1 MTTNGQR
8 LVSITRTEALRE
20 YKEAQE
26 AATKIADKYGVF
38 AKGYQYIADISGED
52 KVKEIFA
59 DIRKMGYLID
69 VLVLNAANLGI
80 GQISLDVD
88 INEFMSVY
96 NTNIGWNFLMSR
108 EAAKQMKEKGDG
120 SIIFIGSNSAVR
132 VTENRCAYCSSK
144 SGMIGMVKSLAVDFG
159 RYGIRCNCVLPG
171 MIKTERWENN
181 VNNAKYCLSNYT
193 PLHDI
198 AEFRDIAN
206 ATWYFGSDQ
215 SRNTTGTTLTVDGGM
230 LAQLTPNINRKLWE

>member
-1 MTTNGQR
+1 
-8 LVSITRTEALRE
+8 
-20 YKEAQE
+20 
-26 AATKIADKYGVF
+26 
-38 AKGYQYIADISGED
+38 
-52 KVKEIFA
+52 
-59 DIRKMGYLID
+59 
-69 VLVLNAANLGI
+69 
-80 GQISLDVD
+80 
-88 INEFMSVY
+88 MSVY

-198 AEFRDIAN
+198 DAVSYTHLDVYKRQVQTYAFYNEVLKDYPACRKILKLYHPDLQGPFDTAHLI
-206 ATWYFGSDQ
+206 YGSDIYPDLYDEPELIHALLSVVTETYIRLFRRIYPYLSNVQ
-215 SRNTTGTTLTVDGGM
+215 EGSCYHWDMPVSYTHLDVYKRQAM
-230 LAQLTPNINRKLWE
+230 